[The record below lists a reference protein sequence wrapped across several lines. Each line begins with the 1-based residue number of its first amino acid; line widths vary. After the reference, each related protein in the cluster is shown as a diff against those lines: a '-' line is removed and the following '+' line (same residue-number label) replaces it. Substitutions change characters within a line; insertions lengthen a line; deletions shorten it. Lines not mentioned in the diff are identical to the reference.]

1 MIMAA
6 KRGNGWIMEI
16 KQFYIAH
23 NSDRISTN
31 AQAFWHYLMYRANE
45 NWWHYPLCLNVPEI
59 AFAIKMSIASVK
71 RAREE
76 LTQKGFIR
84 WESSGGSRAAKYY
97 ILSRTGSLYAGQNQ
111 KKEN

>member
-1 MIMAA
+1 MFNTSERLSA
-6 KRGNGWIMEI
+6 
-16 KQFYIAH
+16 
-23 NSDRISTN
+23 S
-31 AQAFWHYLMYRANE
+31 AQLMWHYLMYRANE